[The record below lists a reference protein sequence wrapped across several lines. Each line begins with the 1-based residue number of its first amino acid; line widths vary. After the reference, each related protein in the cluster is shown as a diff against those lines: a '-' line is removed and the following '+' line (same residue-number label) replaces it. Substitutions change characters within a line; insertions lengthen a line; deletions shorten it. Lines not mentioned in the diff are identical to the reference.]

1 MSDTAGRDEKSS
13 KPSSRRTLRCWEVEQ
28 TILPQLRRF
37 HTQATTEW
45 AREVFWRWYNRE
57 RLFLQ
62 SKRLSFGV
70 PYPVLQEFLDYPQSR
85 ALCPTPQRP
94 WNWTTPGAAAWA
106 DLHSSKQQT
115 GRPQTPFTQ
124 IPFAQ
129 RLTPKPARV
138 TLTDEEF
145 EHLLKFADFTVT
157 TFRGCAVLGFQTL
170 WGAFCD
176 RITGLP
182 CPPHAF
188 KHDGF
193 ELHKACASGDFLTAQ
208 SLIAATRGSKEDFVN
223 RPFSHPAAKISENDG
238 TGIPRVQ
245 SSGCG
250 GRADVDEMDVCFTAG
265 GAISAPAEDPGSD
278 ALLASLNPAKA
289 HNRKRLTS
297 TLPLIVAAR
306 FERPSIIALLVGA
319 KADVEAAK
327 LDFGTALFVGAQEGS
342 AQSVR
347 ALLRAKCEVDTRV
360 SRQISTPLYVAIRN
374 RHYEVVDALLEA
386 KATVERITPTSSR
399 SSYVA
404 PLTAAATSGDLEM
417 CKKLLNAKAQA
428 LGGDSW
434 RLRSS
439 FKESPLVA
447 ATAHGHIS
455 VVQLLLQHISVLN
468 VEPLQGASKLPVH
481 ADSTDSINSGGGP
494 RTSAAAA
501 GGGSVSEDLDKEKI
515 ADVISHALRVH
526 ISSDCSRATHETSEA
541 NLAANDTSSLSTSNT
556 VRERPSANIAAENP
570 VAASLINA
578 KAHLQSSLTEAV
590 KHGSTDVALLLVGAK
605 ATVACGNSD
614 DGIAARGSANGV
626 VDSAIEPLLPVA
638 ARNDNVAMVEAL
650 LHAKCPVN
658 VQSAGGATALYIA
671 ASKGFTAIVK
681 ALLAADADVA
691 ICKNNWSPLRSAACN
706 GHLEVVR
713 LLLQSGSY
721 SREPACTRQ
730 PSRSQLPPQRRGKP
744 NASSLDGAV
753 APTSLSCGGGR
764 AAPGLSS
771 PSRAAQPHPDSE
783 MSTADFE
790 SSDVGYPLPFSAA
803 APVSAVV
810 GRGASVDNARTPRSP
825 RHVAHSA
832 ASPLVRLH
840 NVVQAACGRRK
851 YDATIAACVWQVLE
865 FCAREHGRVAA
876 AGLAAGIPSHPVH
889 LSHYER
895 ANAHQN
901 TTARSGPSLPSA
913 DFNSAEQPDAVCR
926 PSANTKDW
934 PELSTLASQVFSNEL
949 QFAAAA
955 GNVTAIVRALQHTTG
970 PACGKPLYS
979 RSDVVGALRVASEA
993 LLGATDARDAAAK
1006 AASSPN
1012 RNRYRC
1018 FVFLAFVLQ
1027 ICGLAQSIPSLER
1040 CHLFGSFSLGW
1051 STCLGLELPA
1061 LKQKRKWYL

>member
-1 MSDTAGRDEKSS
+1 M
-13 KPSSRRTLRCWEVEQ
+13 
-28 TILPQLRRF
+28 
-37 HTQATTEW
+37 
-45 AREVFWRWYNRE
+45 
-57 RLFLQ
+57 
-62 SKRLSFGV
+62 
-70 PYPVLQEFLDYPQSR
+70 
-85 ALCPTPQRP
+85 
-94 WNWTTPGAAAWA
+94 
-106 DLHSSKQQT
+106 
-115 GRPQTPFTQ
+115 
-124 IPFAQ
+124 
-129 RLTPKPARV
+129 
-138 TLTDEEF
+138 
-145 EHLLKFADFTVT
+145 
-157 TFRGCAVLGFQTL
+157 
-170 WGAFCD
+170 
-176 RITGLP
+176 
-182 CPPHAF
+182 
-188 KHDGF
+188 
-193 ELHKACASGDFLTAQ
+193 
-208 SLIAATRGSKEDFVN
+208 
-223 RPFSHPAAKISENDG
+223 
-238 TGIPRVQ
+238 
-245 SSGCG
+245 
-250 GRADVDEMDVCFTAG
+250 
-265 GAISAPAEDPGSD
+265 
-278 ALLASLNPAKA
+278 
-289 HNRKRLTS
+289 
-297 TLPLIVAAR
+297 
-306 FERPSIIALLVGA
+306 
-319 KADVEAAK
+319 
-327 LDFGTALFVGAQEGS
+327 
-342 AQSVR
+342 
-347 ALLRAKCEVDTRV
+347 
-360 SRQISTPLYVAIRN
+360 
-374 RHYEVVDALLEA
+374 
-386 KATVERITPTSSR
+386 
-399 SSYVA
+399 
-404 PLTAAATSGDLEM
+404 
-417 CKKLLNAKAQA
+417 
-428 LGGDSW
+428 
-434 RLRSS
+434 
-439 FKESPLVA
+439 
-447 ATAHGHIS
+447 
-455 VVQLLLQHISVLN
+455 
-468 VEPLQGASKLPVH
+468 
-481 ADSTDSINSGGGP
+481 
-494 RTSAAAA
+494 
-501 GGGSVSEDLDKEKI
+501 
-515 ADVISHALRVH
+515 
-526 ISSDCSRATHETSEA
+526 
-541 NLAANDTSSLSTSNT
+541 
-556 VRERPSANIAAENP
+556 
-570 VAASLINA
+570 
-578 KAHLQSSLTEAV
+578 
-590 KHGSTDVALLLVGAK
+590 
-605 ATVACGNSD
+605 
-614 DGIAARGSANGV
+614 
-626 VDSAIEPLLPVA
+626 
-638 ARNDNVAMVEAL
+638 
-650 LHAKCPVN
+650 
-658 VQSAGGATALYIA
+658 
-671 ASKGFTAIVK
+671 
-681 ALLAADADVA
+681 A

-970 PACGKPLYS
+970 THRNFDRVLSNEHAWCLPSGVSEFVNVVRLRRVVGPACGKPLYS